1 MHRCAASTRSRRARC
16 RFWRHGGAGICQGD
30 AGHTQG
36 DGGGEG
42 AYAGRFLEC
51 DIRARFVS
59 MQSDD
64 RRIPDGLAVSIRA
77 YGFEERMQ
85 AESILRT
92 DRYTRVARTFNT
104 IEVWAGVRMDAIG
117 MLFIFGLT
125 TYLVYGPVN
134 VNPSQVGFSLDM
146 AFGFARLI
154 LYLVIEVNET
164 QSAYTLLP
172 MTVIRKSNI
181 LSQHHSCCEQPRAAT

>member
-1 MHRCAASTRSRRARC
+1 MYRCAASTRSRRARC
-16 RFWRHGGAGICQGD
+16 RFWCHGGAGICQGD
-30 AGHTQG
+30 VGHTQG

-42 AYAGRFLEC
+42 ACAGRFLEC
-51 DIRARFVS
+51 DIRARFDS
-59 MQSDD
+59 TQSDD

-77 YGFEERMQ
+77 YEFEERMQ
-85 AESILRT
+85 GESILRT

-104 IEVWAGVRMDAIG
+104 VEVWAGVRMDAIG
-117 MLFIFGLT
+117 TLFIFGLT
-125 TYLVYGPVN
+125 TYLVYGSVN
-134 VNPSQVGFSLDM
+134 INPSQVGFSLEM

-164 QSAYTLLP
+164 QSAYTLSP
-172 MTVIRKSNI
+172 VTVIRKSDI